1 MAPQSLGKRLATLA
15 LAATLAACVGTP
27 QSDSLLARQAHAPQ
41 PPVLLR
47 QVPFFPQE
55 LYQCG
60 PAALATVLWNSG
72 VAVTPEALVPLVYVP
87 ARQGSLQIEMIATAR
102 SHGRLVQQVAP
113 SLDALL
119 AEVQSGQPVLVLQ
132 NLALDWYPR
141 WHYAV
146 VKGFDLERGRVI
158 LNSGLEENY
167 EMPLPVFERTWARA
181 DHWGIVTLV
190 PGTLPASAKPGSY
203 FTALADLTG
212 HVAPQDLLKAYQAG
226 LQRWPQE
233 RNLQMGIGNLL
244 VTLGDH
250 GAASEAF
257 AQVLQHHPHDAPA
270 HNNLAHTLLAL
281 GRAAEALPH
290 AEEAVALGGELLP
303 SYQATLR
310 SVRAALP

>member
-1 MAPQSLGKRLATLA
+1 MTPQSLCKGLATLA
-15 LAATLAACVGTP
+15 LAATLAACAGTP

-60 PAALATVLWNSG
+60 PAALAMVLQSSG

-119 AEVQSGQPVLVLQ
+119 AEVQAGRPVLVLQ

-146 VKGFDLERGRVI
+146 VKGFDLERGRLI

-167 EMPLPVFERTWARA
+167 ELPLPVFERTWARA
-181 DHWGIVTLV
+181 EHWGIVTLV
-190 PGTLPASAKPGSY
+190 PGTLPVSAEPGPY

-212 HVAPQDLLKAYQAG
+212 HVAPQDLLQAYQVG

-233 RNLQMGIGNLL
+233 RNLHMGLGNLL
-244 VTLGDH
+244 VTLGDP
-250 GAASEAF
+250 GAASEVF
-257 AQVLQHHPHDAPA
+257 AQVLLDHPQFAPA

-281 GRAAEALPH
+281 GRPAEALPH
-290 AEEAVALGGELLP
+290 AEQAVALGGELLP

>member
-1 MAPQSLGKRLATLA
+1 MRQRSLGKA
-15 LAATLAACVGTP
+15 LAMLTLAAMLAACAGTP
-27 QSDSLLARQAHAPQ
+27 QSDSVLARQAHAPQ

-60 PAALATVLWNSG
+60 PAALATVLQTSG

-113 SLDALL
+113 SMEALL
-119 AEVQSGQPVLVLQ
+119 AEVQAGQPVLVLQ

-146 VKGFDLERGRVI
+146 VKGFDLERGRLI
-158 LNSGLEENY
+158 LNSGLQENY
-167 EMPLPVFERTWARA
+167 EMPLQVFERTWARA

-190 PGTLPASAKPGSY
+190 PGTLPVSAAPDAY
-203 FTALADLTG
+203 FRALAELTG
-212 HVAPQDLLKAYQAG
+212 HVAPQDLLQAYQAG

-233 RNLQMGIGNLL
+233 RELQMGLGNLL
-244 VTLGDH
+244 VSLGDH
-250 GAASEAF
+250 DAARAAF
-257 AQVLQHHPHDAPA
+257 AGVLQTHPQYAPA
-270 HNNLAHTLLAL
+270 HNNLAHTLLVL
-281 GRAAEALPH
+281 GRPAEALPH
-290 AEEAVALGGELLP
+290 AEQAVALGGELLP